1 MVKKYKIVG
10 ILGGMGP
17 FATLEF
23 FQRILQLT
31 PARKDWDHLR
41 VVIDN
46 NPHIPSRSRHY
57 LYGEESP
64 LPGMIDSCRRLEA
77 YPVDFIVLPCNSASS
92 FLNDLQDKIT
102 VPILNIMEITSNAI
116 KNRLQK
122 TSIVAVLG
130 AVITYEKKTYLPYL
144 NKIGLKYVHH
154 NNVMQR
160 AVEYLIE
167 QVKVNKVGD
176 DVKGC
181 FIDLIK
187 NIKHSYGVDVIVL
200 GCTELSYF
208 SEIQCG
214 IELIDSSYELA
225 KHTIWYAKHGVS
237 NEVPVDHI
245 DSLREGV

>member
-1 MVKKYKIVG
+1 MLNKYKTVG

-17 FATLEF
+17 FATLDF
-23 FQRILQLT
+23 FQKILQLT

-46 NPHIPSRSRHY
+46 NPHIPSRSRYY

-77 YPVDFIVLPCNSASS
+77 YPVDFIVLPCNSASY
-92 FLNDLQDKIT
+92 FLNDLQEKIT

-116 KNRLQK
+116 KKHLRK
-122 TSIVAVLG
+122 AFSVAVLG
-130 AVITYEKKTYLPYL
+130 AVITYENKTYLPYI

-154 NNVMQR
+154 NNIMQKT
-160 AVEYLIE
+160 VEYLIE
-167 QVKVNKVGD
+167 QVKVNKVDD
-176 DVKGC
+176 DVITC
-181 FIDLIK
+181 FIDLVK
-187 NIKHSYGVDVIVL
+187 NINHCYGVDVIIL

-208 SEIQCG
+208 KEIQCG

-225 KHTIWYAKHGVS
+225 KYTVWYAKRGVS
-237 NEVPVDHI
+237 NEVSVDHI
-245 DSLREGV
+245 DAF

>member
-1 MVKKYKIVG
+1 MLKKYKTLG

-31 PARKDWDHLR
+31 PARKDWDHLH

-92 FLNDLQDKIT
+92 YLNDIQDKIT

-116 KNRLQK
+116 KEHHRNA
-122 TSIVAVLG
+122 SSVAVLG

-144 NKIGLKYVHH
+144 TKNGFKYIHH
-154 NNVMQR
+154 NNVMQKT
-160 AVEYLIE
+160 VEYLIE
-167 QVKVNKVGD
+167 QVKVNKMGD
-176 DVKGC
+176 DLIAC
-181 FIDLIK
+181 FIDLVK
-187 NIKHSYGVDVIVL
+187 NIKHCYGVDLIIL

-208 SEIQCG
+208 MDIQCG
-214 IELIDSSYELA
+214 IELTDSSYELA
-225 KHTIWYAKHGVS
+225 KYTISYAKHGFS
-237 NEVPVDHI
+237 NEDSVDHI
-245 DSLREGV
+245 YGF